1 MGNKINSIKGF
12 QDILPE
18 DSIFYREIEK
28 MLSSLTNSF
37 GIKEVRTPILERSE
51 LFNRSI
57 GDSTDIVNKEMYSF
71 EDKNG
76 DNICLRPEGTAG
88 ILRSMIQHNMIY
100 DRGIKKQKIWYYGPM
115 FRHEKPQKGRYR
127 QFTQFGIE
135 YFGYDDTN
143 SEIELIQMMN
153 TFFKSLNLSNIKFH
167 INSLGNL
174 TDRNNYKEIIKSN
187 ISDKLETFE
196 ESIKLTFKKN
206 PLRLLDSKNENVAKL
221 CAGLPNLLDNINS
234 DSKNKFD
241 DFVQKLEDLG
251 IEYII
256 DNSIV
261 RGLDYYNDLVFEWK
275 ADQLGAQNAICA
287 GGRYDNLVNEL
298 GDTSVPAIGLAMGVE
313 RIIELLKSENYQ
325 NDHLVLPFVDEHGGN
340 NVNFIKIT
348 NKIREKHK
356 NINFFNTDTSAS
368 FKSQLKYAKKINPDI
383 AILIDSTKL
392 SDEIKI
398 YYVNSD
404 TELKISIKDLNK
416 NIQDFYE

>member
-12 QDILPE
+12 QDILPK
-18 DSIFYREIEK
+18 DAIFYRDIEK
-28 MLSSLTNSF
+28 MLLSLTNSF

-57 GDSTDIVNKEMYSF
+57 GDSTDIVNKEMYAF

-115 FRHEKPQKGRYR
+115 FRHENPQKGRYR

-143 SEIELIQMMN
+143 SEIELILMMS
-153 TFFKSLNLSNIKFH
+153 TFFKSLNLKNIKLH
-167 INSLGNL
+167 INSLGSL
-174 TDRNNYKEIIKSN
+174 ADRNNYKEIIKSN
-187 ISDKLETFE
+187 ISDKIESFE
-196 ESIKLTFKKN
+196 ESIKLTFNKN
-206 PLRLLDSKNENVAKL
+206 PLRLLDSKNEDIAEL
-221 CAGLPNLLDNINS
+221 CAELPNLLENINS

-241 DFVQKLEDLG
+241 DFVKKLEDLR

-325 NDHLVLPFVDEHGGN
+325 NNHIILPFVDEHGGN

-356 NINFFNTDTSAS
+356 NFNFFNTDTSAS

-383 AILIDSTKL
+383 AILIDSSKL
-392 SDEIKI
+392 SEEIKI
-398 YYVNSD
+398 YYTSSNTD
-404 TELKISIKDLNK
+404 LKIDIKDLNK
-416 NIQDFYE
+416 KIQDFYE